1 LLDRAS
7 DILKSTFGFTQF
19 RPSQEKIIEQLLQGN
34 DALVLM
40 PTGGGKSLCY
50 QIPALVREGTGIVVS
65 PLIALMQD
73 QVDALKQLG
82 VKAAFLN
89 SSLDLSEAR
98 MIEQQLLDNQLD
110 ILYVAPER
118 LLTDRML
125 QLLDRSTLALFAIDE
140 AHCVSQWGHDF
151 RPEYQQLKHLH
162 TRYPSIPR
170 IALTATADQRTRD
183 EIILQLQLQEAN
195 IFIDSF
201 DRPNIHYAIGDG
213 NNPRQRLWKFI
224 EENHPD
230 DAGIVYCL
238 SRKKVEAIAEWLEE
252 QGRTALPY
260 HAGLSAEIR
269 QTNQHRFLREEGVII
284 VATIAFGMGID
295 KPDVRF
301 VAHLSLPKSIE
312 AYYQETGRAGR
323 DGQAANAWMAY
334 GLQDVITLRQ
344 FSQDSNAD
352 EIHKQVE
359 HNKLESM
366 LGLCELVTCRRYAL
380 LEYFDETSSDVCG
393 NCDNC
398 LNPPQKWDA
407 TKSAQMALSC
417 VYRTEQR
424 FGVNYI
430 VDILLGKTNER
441 IQRNSHDQIS
451 TFGIGQEFPTA
462 EWRVILRQLIAMGFL
477 EIDMGRHGA
486 LRLTEKCRPLL
497 RGEQSLQLR
506 KVEKQEKSV
515 SGKKGKHA
523 VRPQDSTLWEAL
535 RSLRMLLAE
544 ESGVPPYV
552 IFHDA
557 TLQEMLKKRPV
568 SLNDMS
574 RVSGV
579 GEQKL
584 SRFGQ
589 KFLNE
594 IAKHPLPELLDNN
607 LPDTVN
613 ETLILFQQGKDV
625 EKIVSKR
632 ELKHSTI
639 YAHLSEAIEVGLL
652 DVKEVLDLD
661 DQEYDEI
668 VFAIES
674 LEDEEKGRLK
684 QVYETLEESYD
695 YGVLR
700 CVQASI

>member
-1 LLDRAS
+1 MTPLRNA
-7 DILKSTFGFTQF
+7 
-19 RPSQEKIIEQLLQGN
+19 
-34 DALVLM
+34 
-40 PTGGGKSLCY
+40 
-50 QIPALVREGTGIVVS
+50 VS
-65 PLIALMQD
+65 
-73 QVDALKQLG
+73 
-82 VKAAFLN
+82 
-89 SSLDLSEAR
+89 
-98 MIEQQLLDNQLD
+98 
-110 ILYVAPER
+110 
-118 LLTDRML
+118 
-125 QLLDRSTLALFAIDE
+125 
-140 AHCVSQWGHDF
+140 
-151 RPEYQQLKHLH
+151 
-162 TRYPSIPR
+162 
-170 IALTATADQRTRD
+170 
-183 EIILQLQLQEAN
+183 
-195 IFIDSF
+195 FI
-201 DRPNIHYAIGDG
+201 N
-213 NNPRQRLWKFI
+213 
-224 EENHPD
+224 
-230 DAGIVYCL
+230 
-238 SRKKVEAIAEWLEE
+238 RKKS

-269 QTNQHRFLREEGVII
+269 QSNQHRFLREEGVII

-323 DGQAANAWMAY
+323 DGKPANAWMAY

-352 EIHKQVE
+352 EIHKRVE
-359 HNKLESM
+359 HHKLEAM

-380 LEYFDETSSDVCG
+380 LEYFDESSNESCG

-398 LNPPQKWDA
+398 LSPPQKWDA

-417 VYRTEQR
+417 IYRTEQR

-477 EIDMGRHGA
+477 EIDMERHGA

-497 RGEQSLQLR
+497 RGEELLELR
-506 KVEKQEKSV
+506 KVQKEEKLR
-515 SGKKGKHA
+515 SGTKGKFT
-523 VRPQDSTLWEAL
+523 VRPQDSSLWESL
-535 RSLRMLLAE
+535 RSLRLSLAE

-568 SLNDMS
+568 SLSDMS
-574 RVSGV
+574 RISGV

-594 IAKHPLPELLDNN
+594 IARHPLPELLDNN
-607 LPDTVN
+607 LSDTVN
-613 ETLILFQQGKDV
+613 ETLILFQQGKNV
-625 EKIVSKR
+625 EQIVSER
-632 ELKHSTI
+632 ELRNSTI

-652 DVKEVLDLD
+652 DVREVLELD
-661 DQEYDEI
+661 EQEYEDI
-668 VFAIES
+668 IFAIES
-674 LEDEEKGRLK
+674 LEDEQKGRLK
-684 QVYETLEESYD
+684 QVYQALEETYD